1 MEAEK
6 EEKKQKAKQ
15 KAIERAAM
23 EEGERKAAEAEDKKA
38 KEQLAKEQLA
48 KDRKVKA
55 TCYRG
60 VDEHFTKK
68 VESSSFSSHNCNLC
82 GEEGF
87 EIDGIVR
94 CGEHDFD
101 VCLDCKKKSLADHK
115 KGTVPCT
122 KC

>member
-23 EEGERKAAEAEDKKA
+23 EEGERKAAEAEDKK
-38 KEQLAKEQLA
+38 AKEQLA